1 MTNLELNAEFAAKDR
16 QTRRDV
22 YQAALKHSGT
32 VRRLKII
39 LPLAAVVISALFIAV
54 SFVRAFLPE
63 NIKIESAKV
72 ENGEIVMEKPTVS
85 GRNADGIAYSMTA
98 VRALQSIVHPNMI
111 RLQDIH
117 AKVPVNDGLMARVT
131 AKAGTFDR
139 GNDKLDMTEP
149 FTLDLSSGI
158 SAYFKSAHLD
168 IKEGSMQTDDPVS
181 VVGSQFSIVAN
192 RLIID
197 DKGNEIIFDGGVK
210 MKTAPSAIHKK
221 GE

>member
-1 MTNLELNAEFAAKDR
+1 MTNVERNAEFAAMDR
-16 QTRRDV
+16 ESRRAV
-22 YQAALKHSGT
+22 YEAALKHSGT

-39 LPLAAVVISALFIAV
+39 LPLAAVVISGIFIAV

-72 ENGEIVMEKPTVS
+72 ENGEIVMEKPAVS

-98 VRALQSIVHPNMI
+98 VRALQSILHPNII
-111 RLQDIH
+111 RLQDIR
-117 AKVPVNDGLMARVT
+117 AKVPVNDSLMARVT

-168 IKEGSMQTDDPVS
+168 IKEGAMQTDDPIS

-192 RLIID
+192 RLIIE
-197 DKGNEIIFDGGVK
+197 DKGNDIIFDGGVK
-210 MKTAPSAIHKK
+210 MTTTPAAIHKK